1 MKKHIVPAL
10 LVALFVAGCGET
22 KAPESTQHQDTK
34 TKQSLVSGPDSKQT
48 LTLADG
54 TVLNFNGKLIR
65 ETVSKKEEGDFQRYI
80 FELPQ
85 ESMAVEGE
93 IFAALAKSGYARI
106 VKNSDKDVYSVHY
119 KKKGQAPIGATYTNV
134 EKSTQLMLL
143 WKI

>member
-1 MKKHIVPAL
+1 MKKQIIPTL
-10 LVALFVAGCGET
+10 LFSLFVAGCGET
-22 KAPESTQHQDTK
+22 KAPETTQLQAAK

-48 LTLADG
+48 LTFADG

-106 VKNSDKDVYSVHY
+106 VKNSDQDVYSVHY
-119 KKKGQAPIGATYTNV
+119 KKKGQPPIGATYTNV